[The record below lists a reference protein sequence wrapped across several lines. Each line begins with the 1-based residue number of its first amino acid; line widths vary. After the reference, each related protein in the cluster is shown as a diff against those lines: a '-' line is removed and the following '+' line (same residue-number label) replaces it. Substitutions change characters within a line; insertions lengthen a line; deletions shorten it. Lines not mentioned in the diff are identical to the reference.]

1 MAVFASPAT
10 RILLASDGLTTTLL
24 QAAVGWPLAAQAHR
38 IETVDGRGVSAAAR
52 FLLRA
57 GERDRFLVRQ
67 TTLVLPS
74 GEPVSKNT
82 VVLRLGVDPRID
94 AVAADGSR
102 PIGFALAEAD
112 LIRERRIVSAG
123 AAHWPLTPGTPR
135 CASKTYVLTARTPT
149 TVPVL
154 CIQELFNP
162 SFISA
167 APAPARQSA
176 DSGGRR
182 TPLVLL
188 PEGDPCSA
196 QPS

>member
-24 QAAVGWPLAAQAHR
+24 QAAVGWPLAAQVHR
-38 IETVDGRGVSAAAR
+38 IEAVDGRGVSAAAR
-52 FLLRA
+52 FLLCA

-74 GEPVSKNT
+74 GEPVSENT

-112 LIRERRIVSAG
+112 LIHERRIVSAG
-123 AAHWPLTPGTPR
+123 AAHWPLAPGTPR
-135 CASKTYVLTARTPT
+135 CVSKTYVLTARTP

-167 APAPARQSA
+167 APTPARQSA

-188 PEGDPCSA
+188 PEGAPCSA
-196 QPS
+196 RPS